1 MASMGSQD
9 NVGSRDDALSAGPPL
24 PSLRT
29 SKSIPRHG
37 SAASNDG
44 GSRMLSLLGAHP
56 AAVVANAMAT
66 IEQQVML
73 IQKAGAV
80 KTAALLQSVIGQMR
94 DVGAGELGDLAQGNT
109 PDSGDS
115 PPPGMSIGGPAPGM
129 MPPPPPGPPPA
140 AGGPPPDLRMVPFGA
155 K

>member
-1 MASMGSQD
+1 MGSQD
-9 NVGSRDDALSAGPPL
+9 NAASRDDALSGGPPL
-24 PSLRT
+24 PSMRT
-29 SKSIPRHG
+29 G

-44 GSRMLSLLGAHP
+44 GSRMLALLGAHP

-73 IQKAGAV
+73 MEKAGAV
-80 KTAALLQSVIGQMR
+80 KTAALMKAVIGQMR
-94 DVGAGELGDLAQGNT
+94 DVGAGELGDLAQGNP

-115 PPPGMSIGGPAPGM
+115 PPPGMGAAPPPDSQGGGAPGM
-129 MPPPPPGPPPA
+129 MPPPPPGPPPTLA
-140 AGGPPPDLRMVPFGA
+140 MTPFG